1 MAERSTQ
8 EIRECPAVSVD
19 QGGPAGGEARLHL
32 LGSEPAAPPLPAD
45 IPHDAFLVCH
55 FPSFAFASLKLS
67 WISFT
72 LAGFFNIS

>member
-1 MAERSTQ
+1 MPFLEANAATPSAAS
-8 EIRECPAVSVD
+8 PLSV
-19 QGGPAGGEARLHL
+19 E
-32 LGSEPAAPPLPAD
+32 
-45 IPHDAFLVCH
+45 IPHNAFLVCH